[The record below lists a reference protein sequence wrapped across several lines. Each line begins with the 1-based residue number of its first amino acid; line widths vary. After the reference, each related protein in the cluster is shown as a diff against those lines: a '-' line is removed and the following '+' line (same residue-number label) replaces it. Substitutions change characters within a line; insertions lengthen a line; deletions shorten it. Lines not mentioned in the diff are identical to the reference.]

1 MTSPINIKLE
11 CPKCRG
17 DGATYYVLIPA
28 DIALDHGAP
37 LCPTHGES
45 LWTDDDFKLAKEIRA
60 KLEEPVNICQ
70 FIALGGGVK
79 PSPDLL
85 QIMARHHMSLSTC
98 WIKGGKG
105 RLAYNNAKWSI
116 AGAMEAAIE
125 SGYFHDD
132 IIEADFYEAI
142 DETLGGNI
150 TYSMRDA
157 GDAGIYQHDA
167 HNVII

>member
-1 MTSPINIKLE
+1 MTSSINIKLE

-17 DGATYYVLIPA
+17 DGTTYFVLIPS

-45 LWTDDDFKLAKEIRA
+45 LWTDEDFKLAKEIRA
-60 KLEEPVNICQ
+60 KLIEPINICQ
-70 FIALGGGVK
+70 FIALSGGVK

-85 QIMARHHMSLSTC
+85 QIMARHHYALGTC

-105 RLAYNNAKWSI
+105 RLASNNAKWSV
-116 AGAMEAAIE
+116 GDAMQAAIE
-125 SGYFHDD
+125 AGYFHDD

-142 DETLGGNI
+142 DETLGGNA
-150 TYSMRDA
+150 TYSIRDA
-157 GDAGIYQHDA
+157 GEAGIYHHDA
-167 HNVII
+167 HTVII